1 MRNSIKADAGP
12 ATGAKHFEPQLEA
25 LMSSKSGGRSTSY
38 PLRRSEKVIQGGVK
52 NGEHL
57 AVLEALNLPISLIN
71 RQYRYTW
78 VNSCYSAAHG
88 KSQEEIVGRK
98 VPALWGQENFVG
110 AIKSRLDQCFEGVEV
125 RDEAWIDFPALGP
138 RYCEVVYS
146 PYRPDGKRVASV
158 AVITYDIDD
167 RKKMERQLK
176 AHEEHL
182 ERLVEERTE
191 ALRKS
196 EKTFRNIF
204 ENATEGIFQITP
216 EGNFL
221 SANPAFSRIYGY
233 DSPEDFVSRVANV
246 EQLHAEPEQRR
257 EFIALLH
264 KEGHV
269 RNFEFKMYRK
279 NGAVTWTSV
288 NARVVR
294 DETGAVLYH
303 EGTVQDINERKQAE
317 DDILI
322 QRDFSLKLA
331 GMSSLENALPLCLDT
346 AMEVAHM
353 ESGGIYIKNRQTG
366 DLELAC
372 SGGLSKEF
380 EGNLSLMNP
389 RSPAHALVM
398 AGKPVYLSPHKE
410 GAHPFRT
417 VLPERGLL
425 SIAVL
430 PVIHAGDVIACF
442 NLSSHILDSI
452 PLYVRTTLELIAM
465 QLGAIFAR
473 IQTEHELR
481 EREEHFSLI
490 FQSNPGAMLLTT
502 MDGHIVDFN
511 RNFLKITGY
520 QREEVLGRTTAE
532 LGLWLSKK
540 KREKKVKE
548 VRELGSI
555 HDYETRIR
563 MKSGELR
570 DILVSIELI
579 TQQEDRFL
587 LTMFQDVTERKRAE
601 AQLLIQ
607 RNLALQV
614 AATSSADKA
623 LSLCLETAIQASGMD
638 CGAIHLKNPDTDDL
652 EMAVYIGLSEKLADR
667 FSVLKVHSEIWS
679 IVTRRKNVAFSL
691 AEHVSEAVKPYILG
705 EGVRSAV
712 MMPVVYRGQVI
723 ASMNLGSREVDP
735 VRNPGWPTL
744 ELIAGQL
751 GSIIIRIQ
759 AEQELQ
765 KDIEKRKKVEEAL
778 EAKSRSLED
787 ANTALKVLLKHR
799 DEDKSELEEKVVSNL
814 KQLVLPYVQKLKKG
828 KLEPSQQT
836 AVEFVEANLKE
847 ILSPFLNN
855 LRCFNFT
862 PRQLEIIALIKD
874 GRTTKEI
881 AEFLHVTTEDIDMHR
896 FLLRKKLGLNKEKT
910 NLRSYLLSLS

>member
-1 MRNSIKADAGP
+1 VRNSIKADVGSV
-12 ATGAKHFEPQLEA
+12 TGANHFEQELEA
-25 LMSSKSGGRSTSY
+25 LMGGKSGGRSTSY
-38 PLRRSEKVIQGGVK
+38 LLRGSGT
-52 NGEHL
+52 GEHL
-57 AVLEALNLPISLIN
+57 AVLEALNLPISLID
-71 RQYRYTW
+71 RQYTYTW

-110 AIKSRLDQCFEGVEV
+110 AIKSSLDQCFEGVEV

-146 PYRPDGKRVASV
+146 PLRPDSKRVASV

-167 RKKMERQLK
+167 RKKMESQLK

-191 ALRKS
+191 ELRKS
-196 EKTFRNIF
+196 ERTYRNIF

-216 EGNFL
+216 EGHFI
-221 SANPAFSRIYGY
+221 SANPALACIYGY
-233 DSPEDFVSRVANV
+233 DSPEDFVTRVV
-246 EQLHAEPEQRR
+246 DVGELHIEPEQRR
-257 EFIALLH
+257 EFIELLH

-269 RNFEFKMYRK
+269 RNFEFKMHRK
-279 NGAVTWTSV
+279 NGSVTWTSV

-294 DETGAVLYH
+294 DETGAVTYH
-303 EGTVQDINERKQAE
+303 EGTVQDISERKQAE
-317 DDILI
+317 EDILI
-322 QRDFSLKLA
+322 QRDLSLKLA
-331 GMSSLENALPLCLDT
+331 GMSSLEDALPLCLDT
-346 AMEVAHM
+346 AMKVAHM
-353 ESGGIYIKNRQTG
+353 ESGGIYVKNRQTG
-366 DLELAC
+366 GLELAC
-372 SGGLSKEF
+372 STGQPEEF
-380 EGNLSLMNP
+380 EGKLSLTKP

-398 AGKPVYLSPHKE
+398 AGKPLYLSLHEE

-417 VLPERGLL
+417 ELPGGGPLF
-425 SIAVL
+425 IAIL
-430 PVIHAGDVIACF
+430 PVLHAGDVIACF
-442 NLSSHILDSI
+442 NLSSRILNSI

-511 RNFLKITGY
+511 RNFLKTTGY
-520 QREEVLGRTTAE
+520 QGEEVLGRTTAE

-555 HDYETRIR
+555 HDYETSIR

-579 TQQEDRFL
+579 TQREDRFL

-607 RNLALQV
+607 RNLALKL
-614 AATSSADKA
+614 AATSSPDKA

-652 EMAVYIGLSEKLADR
+652 EMAVQIGLSEKLVDR
-667 FSVLKVHSEIWS
+667 FSVLKAHSEIWS
-679 IVTRRKNVAFSL
+679 LVTRRKNVTFSL
-691 AEHVSEAVKPYILG
+691 VEHVTEAVKPYILG

-712 MMPVVYRGQVI
+712 MMPVVYKGQVI
-723 ASMNLGSREVDP
+723 ASVNLGSREVDP
-735 VRNPGWPTL
+735 ARNPGWPTL

-751 GSIIIRIQ
+751 GSIIIRIR

-765 KDIEKRKKVEEAL
+765 NDIEKRKIVEKAL
-778 EAKSRSLED
+778 EAKSRSLEE

-799 DEDKSELEEKVVSNL
+799 DEDKLELEEKVVSNV

-828 KLEPSQQT
+828 KLEPSQQI
-836 AVEFVEANLKE
+836 AVDFVEANLNE

-862 PRQLEIIALIKD
+862 PRQLEIIALIKE

-881 AEFLHVTTEDIDMHR
+881 AEFLHVSTEDIDMHR

-910 NLRSYLLSLS
+910 NLRSYLLSLA